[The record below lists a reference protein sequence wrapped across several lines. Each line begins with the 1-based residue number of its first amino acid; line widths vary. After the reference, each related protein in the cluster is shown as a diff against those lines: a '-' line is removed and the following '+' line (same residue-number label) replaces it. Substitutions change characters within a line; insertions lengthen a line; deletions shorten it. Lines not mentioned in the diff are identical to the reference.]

1 MAEGVYSA
9 RTVVDR
15 ARALGVEMPI
25 AECVVALLDGRL
37 RVADVVATL
46 MERMPTVEQHH

>member
-9 RTVVDR
+9 RTVWQR

-25 AECVVALLDGRL
+25 TEAVVALLDGRL
-37 RVADVVATL
+37 KPQQAVALL
-46 MERMPTVEQHH
+46 MARDPAAEIH